1 MIDEGE
7 PFSGTAAVAA
17 GLVTRHRLRHH
28 FVRLHRDVYIARG
41 VPPTHL
47 LRAKAARLWAG
58 SRGVLVGMSAAAVH
72 GTRWLDAT
80 APAELVRTG
89 HVRSV
94 PGIVVRKASCIET
107 CTVDGMI
114 VTTPAQTA
122 FDLARRDDG
131 LQRRV
136 EVLDALCN
144 ATHLLVPEI
153 ETVAE
158 RNRGSRGIS
167 TVSRV
172 LELVDGGAASPP
184 ETHTRLLIVRS
195 GLPVPE
201 TQIEIYDGGRFVAR
215 ADMGWKQWWVLV
227 EYDGAQHW
235 TDRVQRTIDID
246 RYALLSELGWTVV
259 RVGADLLY
267 RRPRVLVER
276 VRRAL
281 HRAGA
286 LG

>member
-7 PFSGTAAVAA
+7 PFSGTAAVGA

-28 FVRLHRDVYIARG
+28 FVRLHRDVYIAREIQ
-41 VPPTHL
+41 PTPL

-58 SRGVLVGMSAAAVH
+58 SSGVLVGMSAAAVH

-114 VTTPAQTA
+114 VTTPAQMA

-136 EVLDALCN
+136 EIFDALCN
-144 ATHLLVPEI
+144 ATHLLVH
-153 ETVAE
+153 
-158 RNRGSRGIS
+158 
-167 TVSRV
+167 
-172 LELVDGGAASPP
+172 DGA
-184 ETHTRLLIVRS
+184 
-195 GLPVPE
+195 
-201 TQIEIYDGGRFVAR
+201 DFVAR
-215 ADMGWKQWWVLV
+215 RHGL
-227 EYDGAQHW
+227 
-235 TDRVQRTIDID
+235 
-246 RYALLSELGWTVV
+246 
-259 RVGADLLY
+259 
-267 RRPRVLVER
+267 
-276 VRRAL
+276 
-281 HRAGA
+281 
-286 LG
+286 